1 MFLTKKNYI
10 LLFFNNNKSMKQ
22 LFHKILLLFLLMVF
36 VLPTSFLYASA
47 TDGLPDEKF
56 YIYDEMGNY
65 LTDKSNVSEGD
76 TILTSD
82 YYEYKIT
89 SIEGRNAY
97 ASVVKKVLR
106 PAIRLSSTSTNLN
119 NKKICLYMT
128 HNDESY
134 LPSDGYDSIYG
145 AGGIHDVALSLQK
158 SLQTKGIVTILDQ
171 TLHIPHDSSAYTR
184 SKVTAT
190 NLKST
195 YSPDALF
202 DIHRD
207 GVAKSYYET
216 TCNGKQMSKIRIV
229 VGKGNSNYQENYAFA
244 SKIFALGQA
253 MYPGLFLDIYSGK
266 GTYNQNLQEQALL
279 FEMGTYLIEKEA
291 VLDSVPLLANV
302 INTALYASEENGDE
316 IIVDEEIIDELEKD
330 YVEGNNSNLS
340 GNSSVQNQSKNN
352 GSKIGLW
359 IFFGLMGTG
368 IVALTIIAIYK
379 KNKVKI

>member
-1 MFLTKKNYI
+1 MFLTKNNNI
-10 LLFFNNNKSMKQ
+10 LLFFNNNKGMKP
-22 LFHKILLLFLLMVF
+22 LFHKILLLFLLMIF
-36 VLPTSFLYASA
+36 VSSTSFLYASA

-82 YYEYKIT
+82 YIEYKIT
-89 SIEGRNAY
+89 SIEGQNAY
-97 ASVVKKVLR
+97 ASVVKKILR
-106 PAIRLSSTSTNLN
+106 PAIRLSSTSTNSN
-119 NKKICLYMT
+119 DKKICLYMT

-190 NLKST
+190 KLKNT
-195 YSPDALF
+195 YLPDALF

-266 GTYNQNLQEQALL
+266 GTYNQNLQQQALL

-302 INTALYASEENGDE
+302 INTALYASEENDDE

-330 YVEGNNSNLS
+330 YTEGNNSNLS
-340 GNSSVQNQSKNN
+340 GNPSAPNQSEHNT
-352 GSKIGLW
+352 SIIGLW

-368 IVALTIIAIYK
+368 IIALTIIAIYK
-379 KNKVKI
+379 KNKAKI